1 MPQQLIP
8 PTFVFR
14 DSLKQDTLWLDV
26 NALPAQTYTHIDT
39 PDLVF
44 FHPDSAIAHLV
55 RDGVDT
61 LALHQMGLGDTALQ
75 KSFLHIDH
83 PGGANG
89 TPVTSALPRVQLILS
104 ASVLLILL
112 AVFSVVF
119 NTSKNRLSRYFLSL
133 FNKRKF
139 KEYFVEENP
148 RLLPTLPIVYLLQ
161 SILIGSVVSVWL
173 STQMEFNTPGGLVVR
188 TLAVMGGIALIPLL
202 RNGLILTLGNVFMI
216 QQEARKHIFISYLSH
231 SLLFLL
237 TIPLAIQLAIQVPF
251 LNNYLNPA
259 LYTCFALTMGYQLFK
274 LIQNTP
280 LPDAGALLYIFLYFC
295 TLEILPLF
303 IIYKVVSIYA

>member
-8 PTFVFR
+8 PAFVFR
-14 DSLKQDTLWLDV
+14 DSLQQDTLWLDV
-26 NALPAQTYTHIDT
+26 DALPARTFNPLDT
-39 PDLVF
+39 PNLVF

-55 RDGVDT
+55 HDGVDT
-61 LALHQMGLGDTALQ
+61 LALHKMGLGDTVFQ
-75 KSFLHIDH
+75 QSFLHVYH
-83 PGGANG
+83 THGANG
-89 TPVTSALPRVQLILS
+89 TPVESALPKTQLILS
-104 ASVLLILL
+104 ASVLLILF

-119 NTSKNRLSRYFLSL
+119 NTSKNRLMRYFLSL

-148 RLLPTLPIVYLLQ
+148 RLLPTMPIVYLLQ

-173 STQMEFNTPGGLVVR
+173 STQMDFASPTSLVVR
-188 TLAVMGGIALIPLL
+188 SLAVMGGVALIPLL
-202 RNGLILTLGNVFMI
+202 RNALILTLGNVFMI

-231 SLLFLL
+231 TLLFLL
-237 TIPLAIQLAIQVPF
+237 IIPLALQLAIQVPL

-259 LYTCFALTMGYQLFK
+259 LYTCFALTLGYQLFK